1 MPNISLQDLENILK
15 NFDHNSK
22 DEEGNWISTIES
34 WGSGNIETPFTIK
47 PEEFLEYAESDLKID
62 DNHHLVNC
70 LSNIKR
76 AIECQI
82 DSLLIGFGLF
92 EKAKNKNWNF
102 PTKIEKLNEIGIVSP
117 RILSK
122 INKSRNLLEHEYT
135 IPEREK
141 VEDALDVAIL
151 FIRYTNKFLYGIIQD
166 FSLSGTKSD
175 LNNVQTVL
183 DYKNSKISFEFEWWD
198 EDKKTVV
205 DIDQNHSEYM
215 LYLIWYVKMLDKKQR
230 S

>member
-1 MPNISLQDLENILK
+1 MPDISLQHLNEVLK
-15 NFDHNSK
+15 NFNHISK
-22 DEEGNWISTIES
+22 DNDGNWEPTIDS
-34 WGSGNIETPFTIK
+34 WGTGNIETPFTIK
-47 PEEFLEYAESDLKID
+47 PGEFLEYAESDLKID

-92 EKAKNKNWNF
+92 EKAKIKNWKF

-122 INKSRNLLEHEYT
+122 INKLRNLLEHEYS

-141 VEDALDVAIL
+141 VEEALDVAIL
-151 FIRYTNKFLYGIIQD
+151 FIRYTDQFLYGII
-166 FSLSGTKSD
+166 
-175 LNNVQTVL
+175 
-183 DYKNSKISFEFEWWD
+183 
-198 EDKKTVV
+198 
-205 DIDQNHSEYM
+205 
-215 LYLIWYVKMLDKKQR
+215 
-230 S
+230 